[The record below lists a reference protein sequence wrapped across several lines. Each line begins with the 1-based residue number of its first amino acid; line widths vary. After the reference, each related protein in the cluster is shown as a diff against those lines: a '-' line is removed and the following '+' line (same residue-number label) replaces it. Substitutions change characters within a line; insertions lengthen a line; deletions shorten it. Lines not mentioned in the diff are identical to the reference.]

1 MSKFKTGTVEK
12 DSSLATGPPAGI
24 KPAPFQ
30 CWCNALSLSYKSTK
44 KISTVEN
51 VWKSEKQ
58 IIN

>member
-1 MSKFKTGTVEK
+1 MLKFKTGTVEK
-12 DSSLATGPPAGI
+12 NSLTTGAPAGI
-24 KPAPFQ
+24 KPALSQ